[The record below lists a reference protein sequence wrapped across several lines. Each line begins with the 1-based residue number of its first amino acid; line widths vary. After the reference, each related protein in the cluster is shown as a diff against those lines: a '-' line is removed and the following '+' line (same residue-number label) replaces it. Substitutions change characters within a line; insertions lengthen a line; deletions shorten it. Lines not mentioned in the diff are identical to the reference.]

1 MIKGKIFKRVGLF
14 IIVFLFTITSKGLA
28 KSLENEILLKGYVS
42 NGFNRNNLEERNTL
56 LRFQA
61 ENNLLVDGIIGELT
75 KEALNKDNR
84 RIIDI
89 IPQEVEK
96 KDWFIVVNKTKKIL
110 TVYYKGEVYKKYPV
124 ALGKVSTPT
133 PDYKFTIINKI
144 KNPYWGGMGGKYKP
158 VKGGAPNNPLGK
170 RWIGLSIEKYK
181 GYGIHGNSQPTS
193 IGKYIS
199 AGCIRMINEDVEELF
214 QYIPIKT
221 EVWIG
226 TEEVL
231 ENWGIKQYIE
241 YEKMEE
247 VCKIV
252 LRNIEWQLMLELPSI

>member
-1 MIKGKIFKRVGLF
+1 VIKGKIFKRIGLF

-96 KDWFIVVNKTKKIL
+96 KDWFIVVNKTKKYLPYIIR
-110 TVYYKGEVYKKYPV
+110 VKY
-124 ALGKVSTPT
+124 
-133 PDYKFTIINKI
+133 I
-144 KNPYWGGMGGKYKP
+144 KNI
-158 VKGGAPNNPLGK
+158 L
-170 RWIGLSIEKYK
+170 
-181 GYGIHGNSQPTS
+181 
-193 IGKYIS
+193 
-199 AGCIRMINEDVEELF
+199 
-214 QYIPIKT
+214 
-221 EVWIG
+221 
-226 TEEVL
+226 
-231 ENWGIKQYIE
+231 
-241 YEKMEE
+241 
-247 VCKIV
+247 
-252 LRNIEWQLMLELPSI
+252 